1 MAKSRQWAVELI
13 LFNTASGGSLT
24 LNHFYTLEN
33 LVELGSPFKATGLI
47 KAKFVPTWILA
58 DIANLVKPYKNRGY
72 VLEKFSIVR

>member
-1 MAKSRQWAVELI
+1 
-13 LFNTASGGSLT
+13 
-24 LNHFYTLEN
+24 
-33 LVELGSPFKATGLI
+33 VELGSPFKATGLI